1 MEKKV
6 ENVGISDQEIE
17 ILLAQWEAAKKDIEN
32 KFVVKED
39 DGKKRDFTAEDKD
52 L

>member
-1 MEKKV
+1 ME
-6 ENVGISDQEIE
+6 NIGISDQEIE

-39 DGKKRDFTAEDKD
+39 DGKKRDFTAENKVI
-52 L
+52 